1 MKAEFLPII
10 VALASASAAQAHE
23 PWSPVLGV
31 RAGMEVSMPA
41 GARNM
46 YKTGAGLNV
55 GLTVRMPLARHFFFE
70 PSAYF
75 DFMSM
80 TAKDLISFDEEYLYE
95 GAANLYSL
103 RLPMNFGYSLSL
115 DDNWVLDI
123 STGPAVNFNISARQ
137 NLDPNF
143 GAPEIVPD
151 RTIDLFDHGWKRV
164 DVKWGFGISA
174 TFAEHYMIGLTA
186 DIAVS
191 PLASFDTTSGKIRIH
206 RNSVALMLG
215 YNF

>member
-1 MKAEFLPII
+1 
-10 VALASASAAQAHE
+10 
-23 PWSPVLGV
+23 
-31 RAGMEVSMPA
+31 
-41 GARNM
+41 M

-70 PSAYF
+70 PGAYF

-123 STGPAVNFNISARQ
+123 STGPVVNFNISARQ